1 MATKAKKD
9 FTTDA
14 ASVFVDK
21 MVAPPKTAAAPSQTL
36 TRKNARQR
44 TNAAHTEVKL
54 TFMLSEELD
63 AKLRYVCFAERYKQK
78 DVINAALRSYFDDY
92 EKKHGKIK

>member
-1 MATKAKKD
+1 MATKTKKD

-14 ASVFVDK
+14 ASVFVEK
-21 MVAPPKTAAAPSQTL
+21 MVAPPKTAAAPTP

-44 TNAAHTEVKL
+44 TNAAGTEVKL
-54 TFMLSEELD
+54 TFMLSEDLD

-78 DVINAALRSYFDDY
+78 DVINAALRAYFDDY